1 MSLACSDLPRP
12 ARPSGRV
19 FFSCLHERNSCVGRG
34 EGEAREINHVG
45 LSAILIL
52 LYRQLLPEARCYFCP
67 LMLLPHDRY
76 IGPLTLTQVLAFYS
90 HMGSENLRS
99 FNTHDADLRLR
110 DLIADIK
117 LLLTGA
123 VVLSPGSNNS
133 PPPVVRSFV

>member
-1 MSLACSDLPRP
+1 MSGCIGSPAAQPTSVVVTSDR
-12 ARPSGRV
+12 
-19 FFSCLHERNSCVGRG
+19 SC
-34 EGEAREINHVG
+34 
-45 LSAILIL
+45 
-52 LYRQLLPEARCYFCP
+52 CP
-67 LMLLPHDRY
+67 LPMFDCF
-76 IGPLTLTQVLAFYS
+76 IGPSTGTQVLAFYS

-133 PPPVVRSFV
+133 PPVVRSFV